1 MALTYYQ
8 SGFTDAGQPKGTE
21 GTIYANDRDQRIVNL
36 RNGEA
41 SAAVD
46 FGRFVKRDSGSPADE
61 ADLPAAAGDVP
72 VGLTLAPQDGRV
84 SGDTSAARD
93 YDAGAEMDVL
103 QSGTAWV
110 VASES
115 VTAGGDVYALF
126 SPAADKGKAAA
137 SAGAGT
143 KAQVSLT
150 LSGALDGGQQRIQTI
165 TFSADL
171 VTSNVVA
178 MTIDGNAIA
187 SVTYSGSH
195 SDTMQVL
202 VAAINDQL
210 AENGSGATAYLT
222 DQTNNRVITIVGS
235 TDDPSATD
243 DAITSAGV
251 TGGASQATIA
261 IADEQA
267 GAAPHSVSVAVDG
280 TTVGPVAWAGS
291 NDDTVALFAEQ
302 LEGLADVESAVVTVV
317 PAGDDVTITLT
328 AASPGADSIDL
339 SSATVSGGVTTR
351 TMSVDNEVVAGTAQ
365 DAVLVPG
372 AVYLDSGGA
381 TDLVRVRMDISG

>member
-8 SGFTDAGQPKGTE
+8 SGFTDAGQPEGTE
-21 GTIYANDRDQRIVNL
+21 GTIYGNDKDCRVVNFK
-36 RNGEA
+36 NGEA
-41 SAAVD
+41 SAAID

-61 ADLPAAAGDVP
+61 ADLPAASSDVP

-93 YDAGAEMDVL
+93 YDAGAEMDVM

-115 VTAGGDVYALF
+115 VTAGGDVYALI

-137 SAGAGT
+137 STGGT

-150 LSGALDGGQQRIQTI
+150 VSGELDGGVQREQTI
-165 TFSADL
+165 TLDADL
-171 VTSNVVA
+171 VSSNTFDGEVGGAAIETVTYATSHDA
-178 MTIDGNAIA
+178 TMEAIVFAIEAQLAQNGSNA
-187 SVTYSGSH
+187 SV
-195 SDTMQVL
+195 
-202 VAAINDQL
+202 A
-210 AENGSGATAYLT
+210 LT
-222 DQTNNRVITIVGS
+222 DAANNRQITIVS
-235 TDDPSATD
+235 DAAVPSGTS
-243 DAITSAGV
+243 DALTNFAIA
-251 TGGASQATIA
+251 GGASQAGIA
-261 IADEQA
+261 IADQQA
-267 GAAPHSVSVAVDG
+267 GAAPHALSVAVDG

-291 NDDTVALFAEQ
+291 HDDTMALFAEQ

-339 SSATVSGGVTTR
+339 SSATVSNGATSR
-351 TMSVDNEVVAGTAQ
+351 TMSVNNEVVAGTTQ

-372 AVYLDSGGA
+372 AVYLDSGSA